1 MKVEGI
7 VFTIIGVFL
16 GVCGLVYW
24 FMSGD
29 PTGTTAL
36 AITFAFGMLIDRFL
50 SLVHGRVIRLLD
62 GRSAARHAS
71 PRGTGHSDSLL

>member
-1 MKVEGI
+1 MKVEGL

-36 AITFAFGMLIDRFL
+36 AITFAFGML
-50 SLVHGRVIRLLD
+50 VVRLFAT
-62 GRSAARHAS
+62 R
-71 PRGTGHSDSLL
+71 PTGSSQVA